1 MQGRDGPPDLV
12 VEVISPESVGGDR
25 GEKFHEYEGAGIAE
39 YWLVDPQRE
48 VLEVYVLDDGGRY
61 HLAFMDREGKYRS
74 RVLDGFWVRAEWF
87 WQEPLPPVLDV
98 LEKLG
103 AG

>member
-48 VLEVYVLDDGGRY
+48 VLEVYVLDDGERY
-61 HLAFMDREGKYRS
+61 IWLSWIARESTGA
-74 RVLDGFWVRAEWF
+74 GFWM
-87 WQEPLPPVLDV
+87 
-98 LEKLG
+98 G
-103 AG
+103 SG

>member
-1 MQGRDGPPDLV
+1 M
-12 VEVISPESVGGDR
+12 
-25 GEKFHEYEGAGIAE
+25 
-39 YWLVDPQRE
+39 DPQRE

-98 LEKLG
+98 PISWCARCGGEFTKSGFCGILDIVKVQSSRAKMLLL
-103 AG
+103 